1 MKIQIAKI
9 PTLSLSE
16 LPLLSEANIFQNDP
30 VVWLHYNISPTS
42 NSLKSGVI
50 LRSGQKK
57 TIQNIIAPLFSG
69 KDTSPSPKKKST
81 KNGRTPPSLDVWIA
95 PRNSRPLEVLLRC
108 QYSLFGAK
116 RGRKR
121 GRKKTKTYPRFD
133 GLGFIC
139 FVWHPCFF
147 SSTCSPEENAKH
159 EIMIDGKRPKFSRR
173 SEGVLK
179 QRLKY

>member
-121 GRKKTKTYPRFD
+121 GRKQRKLTRGLMGWVSSVSFGIRVFFLRRALRRKMPNTK
-133 GLGFIC
+133 
-139 FVWHPCFF
+139 
-147 SSTCSPEENAKH
+147 S
-159 EIMIDGKRPKFSRR
+159 
-173 SEGVLK
+173 
-179 QRLKY
+179 